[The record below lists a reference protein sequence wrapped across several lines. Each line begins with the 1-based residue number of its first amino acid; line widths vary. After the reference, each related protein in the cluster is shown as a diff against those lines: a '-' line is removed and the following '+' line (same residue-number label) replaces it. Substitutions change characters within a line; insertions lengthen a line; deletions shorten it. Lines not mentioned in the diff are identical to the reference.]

1 MFAPLLPFLVLFMT
15 LLNGSEPLKNLC
27 RFEPKMSPSVEENS
41 GLQANG
47 NYKSTDANEDA
58 VAEENGSV
66 GTYRPT
72 GVQGSVAIATKP
84 SESKPAPKRVDEQLN
99 IEGKVFLVTGGGQ
112 GLGLAMAVYTT
123 YLPPLDQ
130 LILNN
135 TL

>member
-1 MFAPLLPFLVLFMT
+1 M
-15 LLNGSEPLKNLC
+15 
-27 RFEPKMSPSVEENS
+27 KMSPLIEENS

-47 NYKSTDANEDA
+47 SYESTDANEDGT
-58 VAEENGSV
+58 AEENGSI

-84 SESKPAPKRVDEQLN
+84 SQSKPAPKRVDEQLN

-112 GLGLAMAVYTT
+112 GLGLAMAVYDLSTPFDE
-123 YLPPLDQ
+123 LM
-130 LILNN
+130 LIN